1 MVLFLVSLFTGLIV
15 SVYITKPLRIL
26 QEQLAKISLGKK
38 NEPISWQSNDEIGR
52 LVNEYNQMLLKL
64 EESAL
69 LLARSEREGAWQEM
83 AKQVAHEIKNPLTPM
98 KLNLQYLQKVV
109 DDEGIDFTER
119 FKKVSGS
126 LIEQIDTLAHIANEF
141 SNFAKMPK
149 VNLEDVNLTEVINST
164 IELFKN
170 EQAVSIHLNSTAN
183 STIIRADK
191 NQCLRVFNN
200 LIKNAIQAIPDHKNG
215 NIEINITNEEDT
227 VLVSVKDNGCG
238 IAAQMKEKIFVPN
251 FTTKSTGTG
260 LGLAMVKNIIT
271 AFNGEIWF
279 ESKENEGTTFY
290 LRFQKAPI
298 KG

>member
-1 MVLFLVSLFTGLIV
+1 
-15 SVYITKPLRIL
+15 
-26 QEQLAKISLGKK
+26 
-38 NEPISWQSNDEIGR
+38 
-52 LVNEYNQMLLKL
+52 
-64 EESAL
+64 
-69 LLARSEREGAWQEM
+69 
-83 AKQVAHEIKNPLTPM
+83 
-98 KLNLQYLQKVV
+98 
-109 DDEGIDFTER
+109 
-119 FKKVSGS
+119 
-126 LIEQIDTLAHIANEF
+126 
-141 SNFAKMPK
+141 MPK
-149 VNLEDVNLTEVINST
+149 VNLEDVNLPEVINST

-170 EQAVSIHLNSTAN
+170 DQPVSIHLISTDN
-183 STIIRADK
+183 STIIHAVL
-191 NQCLRVFNN
+191 NHCFVVFNN